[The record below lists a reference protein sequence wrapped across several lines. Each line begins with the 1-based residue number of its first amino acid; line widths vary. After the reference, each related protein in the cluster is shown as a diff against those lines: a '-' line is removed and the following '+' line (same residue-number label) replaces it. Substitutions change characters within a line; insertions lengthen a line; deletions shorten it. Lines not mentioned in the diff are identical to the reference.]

1 MADVKKT
8 TGELGN
14 VNPIYE
20 IDPGGDVALV
30 VNNVPRGLPADL
42 KDVPPDLL
50 AGSEELDKSTPMEEE
65 SSEATENAGST
76 APRLRLR
83 VSSKQLSLACP
94 HFARMFKSDLREGTE
109 LRNNGSVELEVDQP
123 SGTAVLLLML
133 VIHGRTRQVPRMVS
147 KEMLIEIAVLVDY
160 FECYK
165 AVEVFSDLWIAA
177 IEPHPEERVV
187 EMRDWVFISW
197 VFSKKTI
204 FEQTTLAVISRYA
217 TVIPAQGLPLPA
229 RILGL
234 SLSRLSLHPY

>member
-1 MADVKKT
+1 MADIKNT
-8 TGELGN
+8 TDESTN
-14 VNPIYE
+14 VNPSYE
-20 IDPGGDVALV
+20 IDPDGDVTLV
-30 VNNVPRGLPADL
+30 VNNIARGLPADL

-50 AGSEELDKSTPMEEE
+50 AGNEELDESTPMEEE
-65 SSEATENAGST
+65 SSEATEDADST
-76 APRLRLR
+76 ARHLRLR

-109 LRNNGSVELEVDQP
+109 LRNNGRVELEVDQP
-123 SGTAVLLLML
+123 CGTAVLLLML
-133 VIHGRTRQVPRMVS
+133 VIHGRTRQVPRVVS

-165 AVEVFSDLWIAA
+165 AVEVFFDMWITA

-204 FEQTTLAVISRYA
+204 FEQTTLAVIRRYP

-234 SLSRLSLHPY
+234 SLSHLSLHPY